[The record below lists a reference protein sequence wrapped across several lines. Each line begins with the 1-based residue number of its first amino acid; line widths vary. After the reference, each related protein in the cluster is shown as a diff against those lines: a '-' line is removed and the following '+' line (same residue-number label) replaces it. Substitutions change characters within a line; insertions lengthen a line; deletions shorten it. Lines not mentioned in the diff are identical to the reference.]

1 MKLKQTHHSTCMLL
15 MFSCVGII
23 KEEFTVTF
31 QFCQV
36 TSCSHQYTLSPER
49 ATSSRRSISLRE
61 MERDNF
67 IQNVS
72 LSHLSLSLSV
82 CWNVIELTA
91 SWLGFGSCNI
101 LLLPWPATWPRKK
114 CFCVLSLVLCG
125 CERAAWRQQHF
136 KQTAHKDNCLATFEC
151 CWVRVFLFLLRRQ
164 PILCVI
170 LKSNV
175 GFDIIIL
182 V

>member
-1 MKLKQTHHSTCMLL
+1 MCWYYKRRIYSYFPILP
-15 MFSCVGII
+15 
-23 KEEFTVTF
+23 
-31 QFCQV
+31 
-36 TSCSHQYTLSPER
+36 SHFLLSPIHSKSRASNKQQEINFLER
-49 ATSSRRSISLRE
+49 NGKRQLYTE
-61 MERDNF
+61 C
-67 IQNVS
+67 VS
-72 LSHLSLSLSV
+72 FTPLSLSLSV